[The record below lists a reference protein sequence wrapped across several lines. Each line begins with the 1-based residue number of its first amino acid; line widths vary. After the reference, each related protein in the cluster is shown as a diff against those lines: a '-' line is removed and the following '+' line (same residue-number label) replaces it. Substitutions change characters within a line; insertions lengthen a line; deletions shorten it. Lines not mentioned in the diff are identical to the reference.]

1 VPGHPGPVPGHPGP
15 GPGYPVPW
23 LPPPPALSPAGQP
36 LASFVDRL
44 LAYLI
49 DIAIFVGVSLVLA
62 VPVVAV
68 FFFAF
73 VPGLAEQTELDGTLA
88 DPAPWPFILA
98 LLGIELGYV
107 VLLMLFYYVYYVEFQ
122 LRKNGQTVGKKA
134 MTIRVVPLNP
144 DGTLTR
150 GALAKR
156 FLVQGVAGSLIPFF
170 SYLDGFWQLWDKPF
184 QQCLHDKFAQTV
196 VVKVNT

>member
-1 VPGHPGPVPGHPGP
+1 M
-15 GPGYPVPW
+15 PW
-23 LPPPPALSPAGQP
+23 VPPPPALSPAGQP

-49 DIAIFVGVSLVLA
+49 DIAIFVGVSMLLA
-62 VPVVAV
+62 LPIFAI
-68 FFFAF
+68 FFFLF
-73 VPGLAEQTELDGTLA
+73 VPDLADQAGPDGTLGE
-88 DPAPWPFILA
+88 PAPWSFILA
-98 LLGIELGYV
+98 LLGVELAYV

-134 MTIRVVPLNP
+134 MKIRVVPIDP
-144 DGTLTR
+144 EGALTR
-150 GALAKR
+150 GILAKR
-156 FLVQGVAGSLIPFF
+156 WLVQGVAGSLIPFF

>member
-1 VPGHPGPVPGHPGP
+1 M
-15 GPGYPVPW
+15 PW
-23 LPPPPALSPAGQP
+23 VPPPPALSPAGQP

-49 DIAIFVGVSLVLA
+49 DVAIFTGVALVLA
-62 VPVVAV
+62 VPVFAV

-73 VPGLAEQTELDGTLA
+73 VPGLAEQAGPDGTLA

-98 LLGIELGYV
+98 LLGVELAF
-107 VLLMLFYYVYYVEFQ
+107 LLLLVLFYYVYYVEFQ
-122 LRKNGQTVGKKA
+122 LRKNGQTVGKTA
-134 MTIRVVPLNP
+134 MRIRVVPIAP

-150 GALAKR
+150 GMLAKR
-156 FLVQGVAGSLIPFF
+156 FLVQGVAGSFIPFF